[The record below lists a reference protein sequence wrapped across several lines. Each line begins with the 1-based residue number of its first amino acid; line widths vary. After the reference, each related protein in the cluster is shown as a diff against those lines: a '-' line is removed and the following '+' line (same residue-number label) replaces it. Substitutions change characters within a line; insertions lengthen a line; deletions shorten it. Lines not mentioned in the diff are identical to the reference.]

1 MAVSNACQVP
11 EIVEGQARKHRLQDV
26 APINFDQLKVQRLLF
41 QAVQAVKEILRLE
54 FFNSF
59 SFVAA
64 CLLLEFE
71 RLCPSNSDRF
81 VDFRLR

>member
-1 MAVSNACQVP
+1 MLAKNR

-41 QAVQAVKEILRLE
+41 QAVQAAKEMLRLE

-59 SFVAA
+59 LVCSS
-64 CLLLEFE
+64 L
-71 RLCPSNSDRF
+71 PSS
-81 VDFRLR
+81 